1 MKGKRKEGEKRR
13 KKGGKGEKRGEKGG
27 GEKEEKERKNQ
38 YGEELGQNL
47 ILKGVGK
54 DVFSPQSVQ
63 YPLGVKNIIL
73 EREERK

>member
-1 MKGKRKEGEKRR
+1 MKGKRKEGVKKK

-27 GEKEEKERKNQ
+27 KEEKERKNQ

>member
-1 MKGKRKEGEKRR
+1 MKGKRKEWVKKK

-27 GEKEEKERKNQ
+27 KEEKERKNQ

-73 EREERK
+73 EREERI